1 MKNFVLGFN
10 KPDLYNLI
18 SQHENKGAALN
29 TDIANTLKE
38 FRQQHSMEQDELARL
53 LETTQQTV
61 SNWENGT
68 MPRASALRRINHL
81 LTTYRVGEGAK
92 PLPEKPVLN
101 PAISE
106 IHEIR
111 VKSEY
116 ETKRGVAEALGTVAE
131 RPVRELQS
139 TEALLNEA
147 RNAEEAF
154 FVVLS
159 QELSFER
166 EARIEF
172 QGYRTRID
180 YLDADVCAEFK
191 YLPVRAVS
199 FGPPTRFVE
208 YAVQQLVTNRRILEM
223 IGQPRKIFA
232 LVMCF
237 PTLPTNTM
245 RFNRLITLAT
255 LHDVRLVIGQTPEQC
270 ARAFLDMIHQAD
282 HPSDG
287 DDFLDE
293 KDYSW

>member
-1 MKNFVLGFN
+1 MKCFVLEFY
-10 KPDLYNLI
+10 KMDLYNLI
-18 SQHENKGAALN
+18 SQHENKGAAMDM
-29 TDIANTLKE
+29 DIANTLKE
-38 FRQQHSMEQDELARL
+38 FRQQHDMEQDELARL
-53 LETTQQTV
+53 LATTQQTV

-68 MPRASALRRINHL
+68 MPRAPALRRINHL
-81 LTTYRVGEGAK
+81 LTTYKAGEGPK

-116 ETKRGVAEALGTVAE
+116 ETRRGVAEAMGAVAD
-131 RPVRELQS
+131 RHVREIQS
-139 TEALLNEA
+139 GDALIHEAKS
-147 RNAEEAF
+147 AEDAF
-154 FVVLS
+154 FAALP
-159 QELSFER
+159 QELRFER

-172 QGYRTRID
+172 QGYRTRVD

-191 YLPVRAVS
+191 YLPLRTVS

-208 YAVQQLVTNRRILEM
+208 YGVQQLVTNRRMLEM

-237 PTLPTNTM
+237 PTLPTHAVQ
-245 RFNRLITLAT
+245 FNRLITLAT

-270 ARAFLDMIHQAD
+270 ARAFLDMIHEAE
-282 HPSDG
+282 HPSDS
-287 DDFLDE
+287 DDFLDD
-293 KDYSW
+293 KDRPW

>member
-1 MKNFVLGFN
+1 MKDFVLEFY
-10 KPDLYNLI
+10 KMDLYNLI
-18 SQHENKGAALN
+18 SQHENKGA
-29 TDIANTLKE
+29 TMDMDIANTLKE
-38 FRQQHSMEQDELARL
+38 FRQQHGMEQDELARL

-81 LTTYRVGEGAK
+81 LTTYKAGEGTK

-116 ETKRGVAEALGTVAE
+116 ETRRGVAEALGAVAD

-139 TEALLNEA
+139 GDALIREAKS
-147 RNAEEAF
+147 AEHAF
-154 FVVLS
+154 FAALP

-172 QGYRTRID
+172 QGYRTRVD
-180 YLDADVCAEFK
+180 YLDADVCAEFR
-191 YLPVRAVS
+191 YLPVRSVS

-208 YAVQQLVTNRRILEM
+208 YGVQQLVTNRRMLEM

-237 PTLPTNTM
+237 PTLPTHTM
-245 RFNRLITLAT
+245 QFNRLITLAT

-270 ARAFLDMIHQAD
+270 ARAFIDMIHEAE
-282 HPSDG
+282 HPSDS
-287 DDFLDE
+287 DDFLDD
-293 KDYSW
+293 KDRPW